1 MKKPPGHKQWPCS
14 WSESAHGLYSVMPT
28 ALCACRTSHLSLHIL
43 QKTSWATQKNQ
54 FPICG
59 HRQASYSS
67 ASLRTLG
74 TMPLCYPAPAS
85 LFFTFAT
92 ALSED
97 PWPPFVSGA
106 PWWRLPLLGISECLR
121 FHLDMEIAPD
131 CVAQPGLPFL
141 VSGDSLASVSQVLW
155 WYRSAGM
162 LVKNRFEQS
171 LFLNICQ
178 HWQTQFPH
186 KKTKTNRLDT

>member
-106 PWWRLPLLGISECLR
+106 PWCCTSQILESQATGVQYWASYMLSNHFTVSHTPNPTLPVRCRDRDL
-121 FHLDMEIAPD
+121 
-131 CVAQPGLPFL
+131 
-141 VSGDSLASVSQVLW
+141 
-155 WYRSAGM
+155 YSA
-162 LVKNRFEQS
+162 
-171 LFLNICQ
+171 
-178 HWQTQFPH
+178 T
-186 KKTKTNRLDT
+186 